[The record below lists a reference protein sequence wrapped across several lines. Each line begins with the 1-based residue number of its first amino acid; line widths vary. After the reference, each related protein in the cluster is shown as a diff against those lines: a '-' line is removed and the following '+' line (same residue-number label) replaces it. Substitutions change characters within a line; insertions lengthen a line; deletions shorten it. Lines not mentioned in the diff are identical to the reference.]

1 LRRVSST
8 KKTRTQEGLRLVYRR
23 LPGLSTRAT
32 QCVVELAEQGTL
44 QEMGRDD
51 RQASGAVDS
60 AGAAAVPVLA
70 AEKPDVRRAGRR
82 LRRRTDHGMGVRP
95 HDDGIPRRRAGL
107 RRRGRRRLGGRE
119 GLLFDG
125 TLVPTFNWGHRRDLY
140 SGKRRRYGVNVQ
152 VLADIHGRVE
162 GVSRAFPGSWHDKHC
177 FDEAG
182 IEAVLAGGGGGV
194 GDSGYQG
201 VDAVTPI
208 KKGPGG
214 KLADAEKKFNTAL
227 ASVRVGAEWVIAH
240 VKNWRIMTSRYRRDV
255 NERLDNVILT
265 TAGLQALN
273 ERFSDRKLAC

>member
-1 LRRVSST
+1 M
-8 KKTRTQEGLRLVYRR
+8 YRR

-32 QCVVELAEQGTL
+32 QCVVELAEQELSEKWDAAT
-44 QEMGRDD
+44 GRP
-51 RQASGAVDS
+51 RALSIVQALRLS
-60 AGAAAVPVLA
+60 LCW
-70 AEKPDVRRAGRR
+70 
-82 LRRRTDHGMGVRP
+82 LRRNLTFAELGEDFGVGP
-95 HDDGIPRRRAGL
+95 TTAWEYAHTMTAFLADVLGCPAEDVAGWVA
-107 RRRGRRRLGGRE
+107 GKVI
-119 GLLFDG
+119 LFDG
-125 TLVPTFNWGHRRDLY
+125 TLVPTFNWRHRRDLY

-182 IEAVLAGGGGGV
+182 IDAVLAGGGGGV

-208 KKGPGG
+208 KKRPGG

-240 VKNWRIMTSRYRRDV
+240 VKNWRIMTSRYRGDV

-273 ERFSDRKLAC
+273 ERFSDRKLSLARFTKNGVSE